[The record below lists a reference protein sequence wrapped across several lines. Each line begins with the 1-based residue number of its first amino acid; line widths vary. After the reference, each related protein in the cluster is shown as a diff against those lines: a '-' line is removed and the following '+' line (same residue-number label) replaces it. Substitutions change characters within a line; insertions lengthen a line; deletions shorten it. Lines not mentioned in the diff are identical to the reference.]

1 MILGITGGSGGG
13 KTTLLKELEKRGGY
27 IIDCDRLYYEML
39 AQEEN
44 PLRRAI
50 AEHFG
55 DVFLPVGGLDRK
67 KLAARVFSRP
77 EELAKLNELV
87 FCHLPR
93 EVEQRIANLGA
104 EALVGID
111 AINLLESGL
120 DKLCDRTIAIT
131 APVELRVRR
140 IMLRDQI
147 SEQYA
152 RLRISAQKSDEYY
165 RSKCD
170 DELNNAVDTPAEF
183 EEMAEIFFR
192 KMIETVREEKRRS
205 TAK

>member
-93 EVEQRIANLGA
+93 EVERRIADLGA

-120 DKLCDRTIAIT
+120 GDLCHKTVAVISPRAMRIARIMQRDALT
-131 APVELRVRR
+131 EEEAVRR
-140 IMLRDQI
+140 ID
-147 SEQYA
+147 
-152 RLRISAQKSDEYY
+152 AQQPEEYF
-165 RSKCD
+165 RSHCD
-170 DELNNAVDTPAEF
+170 LILENNCATVEEF
-183 EEMAEIFFR
+183 QQKAAAFLQEILEGD
-192 KMIETVREEKRRS
+192 K
-205 TAK
+205 A